1 MLLEDADRAQRQQ
14 ESSMFKR
21 KLIQAVSGFVRGPF
35 QAHLFEKFGFI
46 GALPAV
52 FGFIGLSAIAN
63 HFEAKDKL
71 DELTNTYRDDLAT
84 MLGQPRGTI
93 TFHHL
98 QRAAQN
104 LPANNPIRMDYE
116 SIRST
121 ARTRQW
127 KSVFKNLTIS
137 AAVIGFAALSV
148 VGITGSVAGMIA
160 FTVIGAMSMTID
172 LVAENMFSK
181 WEQKKTIT
189 GVTFVN
195 QVTAELSKGPVTPA
209 KLMEFS
215 AQTNPRI
222 KAAIHEAFRSDY
234 ATLNFQ
240 QKQEAIAMLG
250 QGPFLSAIAQ
260 DLNEGRIRPSELPF
274 LLSGLDSPSTPI
286 RRYTLPPS
294 PAAPTRAAEPLALAP
309 SHHIHEA
316 EPHGAVS
323 TLTPARVLH

>member
-1 MLLEDADRAQRQQ
+1 MLLEDINRRREQAEDISLKHKFIRSVLPFTEGA
-14 ESSMFKR
+14 
-21 KLIQAVSGFVRGPF
+21 IQAF
-35 QAHLFEKFGFI
+35 LFHTFGLI
-46 GALPAV
+46 AALPAAAV
-52 FGFIGLSAIAN
+52 FMGVWALGIQFSRN
-63 HFEAKDKL
+63 HSLDSVTNSYR
-71 DELTNTYRDDLAT
+71 DELAQ
-84 MLGQPRGTI
+84 MLGKSRSTI
-93 TFHHL
+93 TREDFA
-98 QRAAQN
+98 RAAQT
-104 LPANNPIRMDYE
+104 LPADNPIRRDYE
-116 SIRST
+116 AMQVN
-121 ARTRQW
+121 ARAWQLQ
-127 KSVFKNLTIS
+127 SVVRNLLLS
-137 AAVIGFAALSV
+137 AAVMGFVSVGGEIALDMVGYGIIGGLATGISLMVEHTFGKLLQSKP
-148 VGITGSVAGMIA
+148 ITGAS
-160 FTVIGAMSMTID
+160 
-172 LVAENMFSK
+172 
-181 WEQKKTIT
+181 
-189 GVTFVN
+189 FVN

-286 RRYTLPPS
+286 RRYTPPPA